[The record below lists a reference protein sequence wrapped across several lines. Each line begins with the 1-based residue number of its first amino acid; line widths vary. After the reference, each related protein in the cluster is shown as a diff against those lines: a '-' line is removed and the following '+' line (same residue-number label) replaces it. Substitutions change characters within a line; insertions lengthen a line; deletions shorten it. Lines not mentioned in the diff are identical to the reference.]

1 MAGEADPRG
10 PSIEQSTGPD
20 TSSKESIVKN
30 ILVAYDG
37 GEPAR
42 RALETA
48 IELARQF
55 DGSLGI
61 VSVIPVHPGRT
72 PIDPWDDKTVHD
84 RQLDDARR
92 LAASHGV
99 TAEILEPAGDPAT
112 AIERVAEG
120 GHFDTI
126 VVGSRG
132 LGWLSRVF
140 QGSVSSHVVS
150 HSAATVI
157 VAR

>member
-1 MAGEADPRG
+1 M
-10 PSIEQSTGPD
+10 
-20 TSSKESIVKN
+20 KN

-61 VSVIPVHPGRT
+61 VSVIPVHAGRT

-92 LAASHGV
+92 LAASH
-99 TAEILEPAGDPAT
+99 ADECRARIAGARRAHRP
-112 AIERVAEG
+112 
-120 GHFDTI
+120 
-126 VVGSRG
+126 
-132 LGWLSRVF
+132 
-140 QGSVSSHVVS
+140 
-150 HSAATVI
+150 SA
-157 VAR
+157 R

>member
-61 VSVIPVHPGRT
+61 VSVIPVHAGRT

-99 TAEILEPAGDPAT
+99 TAAILEPAGDPAT

-132 LGWLSRVF
+132 LGWLSRFF
-140 QGSVSSHVVS
+140 Q
-150 HSAATVI
+150 
-157 VAR
+157 